1 MLEVGVVHLT
11 ETMPPCCC
19 RYERYGCSKHMLLEA
34 AQALEE
40 VGSYYQLQAQAL

>member
-1 MLEVGVVHLT
+1 MHLT
-11 ETMPPCCC
+11 RTTLPRCC

-40 VGSYYQLQAQAL
+40 VGGYYQLQAQAP